1 MQYVGLDVHK
11 EFCQAS
17 ILNEEGEEIS
27 NERIL
32 SDVDSLNRFLDTLDE
47 AKVVL
52 ESTNVWEY
60 IYETIESAGFDVV
73 LAHPKQV
80 KAIAAAKVKTDKVDA
95 RTLAE
100 LLRADMIPA
109 SYVPER
115 DVRDL
120 REALRTR
127 ASLVCDTTRLKNM
140 IHAKTLRRGLRKPQE
155 CVRNFSLKHRLWLR
169 SMKIHSLDHLLN
181 SLDGIDKEINEIN
194 KDLLEQFKRNP
205 QAQLISEIPGIGYY
219 GALMLTA
226 EIGDVHRFHDPEH
239 LSSYAG
245 LVPTVHQSANSC
257 YYGHISKQGS
267 RYLRWILVEA
277 VHIHVKNSP
286 DSQISKFFEKK
297 SKRIGKNKAT
307 IAAAR
312 KLLHIVYWML
322 IKEEH
327 YHSHGLNLREPT
339 AT

>member
-1 MQYVGLDVHK
+1 MRYVGLDIHK

-17 ILNEEGEEIS
+17 ILNEAGEELS

-32 SDVDSLNRFLDTLDE
+32 SDVDSLNRFLETLDE
-47 AKVVL
+47 AKFVL

-80 KAIAAAKVKTDKVDA
+80 KAIAAARVKTDKVDA

-100 LLRADMIPA
+100 LLRADMIPV

-120 REALRTR
+120 REALVRR
-127 ASLVCDTTRLKNM
+127 ASLVCDTTSLKNRV
-140 IHAKTLRRGLRKPQE
+140 HAKLLRRGIRKPE
-155 CVRNFSLKHRLWLR
+155 EFTSNFTQKHRIWLR
-169 SMKIHSLDHLLN
+169 SQKISSLDHLLN
-181 SLDGIDKEINEIN
+181 ALEATEKEIKEINST
-194 KDLLEQFKRNP
+194 LLKEYEKNDN
-205 QAQLISEIPGIGYY
+205 AKLISEIPGIGYY

-239 LSSYAG
+239 LSAYAG
-245 LVPTVHQSANSC
+245 LVPTVHQSASSC

-267 RYLRWILVEA
+267 RYMRWILVES
-277 VHIHVKNSP
+277 VHIHVRNAP
-286 DSQISKFFEKK
+286 DSQISKFFNKK
-297 SKRIGKNKAT
+297 SKKIGRNKAT
-307 IAAAR
+307 VATAR
-312 KLLHIVYWML
+312 KMLHIIYWML
-322 IKEEH
+322 TREEH
-327 YHSHGLNLREPT
+327 YHSHGLDLRPFP